1 MLYKEEGSIVL
12 CSSGFNIQGLTSQQ
26 IKDLLVLENAPSHYC
41 IVNVPAGTELY
52 VGLINN
58 SSVPGSIQFEL
69 VKRLPEIN
77 FGTEF
82 LLP

>member
-41 IVNVPAGTELY
+41 IVNVPAGTEMY

-58 SSVPGSIQFEL
+58 SSVPGSLQFEL
-69 VKRLPEIN
+69 VNRLDEYYFSDGI
-77 FGTEF
+77 

>member
-41 IVNVPAGTELY
+41 IVNVPAGTEMY

-58 SSVPGSIQFEL
+58 SSVPGSIQYEL
-69 VKRLPEIN
+69 LK
-77 FGTEF
+77 
-82 LLP
+82 LLPVDCYGIEYILP